1 MITAEVT
8 EENRQNQAQLQEE
21 REEGTGEN
29 KQMLFAGGD
38 EQPPPRLAGRAPAP
52 KGERQLH
59 GTGPGCC
66 GHGVWR
72 LGPVDFPEDGGIMA
86 R

>member
-1 MITAEVT
+1 
-8 EENRQNQAQLQEE
+8 
-21 REEGTGEN
+21 
-29 KQMLFAGGD
+29 MLFAGGD